1 METSRYLER
10 ALFYD
15 QNPATA
21 EMFEKRASQLFQD
34 DENNSSI
41 EIHIQNH
48 DQLSW
53 REKDADEDTLKSDSP
68 RQDKF
73 DSLPSSP
80 VKRCQY
86 SNEKSLRCNEI
97 TGMRPWNI
105 ERCEELE
112 KIAEVIFTPQLRLQ
126 ELIAFP
132 MLRLQ
137 VNSFAC
143 GWCSASCAL

>member
-34 DENNSSI
+34 DEKNSSI

-80 VKRCQY
+80 VKGCQY
-86 SNEKSLRCNEI
+86 SNKKPLRCNET
-97 TGMRPWNI
+97 TGMRP
-105 ERCEELE
+105 
-112 KIAEVIFTPQLRLQ
+112 
-126 ELIAFP
+126 
-132 MLRLQ
+132 
-137 VNSFAC
+137 
-143 GWCSASCAL
+143 